1 MKRRM
6 KSMVG
11 LALAAVMVCSP
22 VFSVKA
28 DTEDEIEAAEQKADE
43 LESQKEAA
51 ESEKAELSERLDTII
66 AEMKDT
72 QEKLLAK
79 EEEVEQVENE
89 LIQARIDAEN
99 QYESMK
105 VRIKFMY
112 EGGNTQLIEML
123 FESESMGDFLNK
135 AEYISQISEY
145 DRNELIRYQ
154 DTVKREEE
162 KEARVQ
168 AEYDELSDLQEQ
180 LVNQQ
185 AEVEDLI
192 ESNAAQIADIQSQ
205 IDENQETLQELK
217 EKAAEAERIRK
228 EQLAAAQAQA
238 AQASGNSGGSS
249 GTQSSGGGGGSSVS
263 KPSSGNVVSGNGY
276 FTHPCPGYTYQSSYF
291 GEIRVFETGGHKGH
305 DYAAPTGTP
314 TYAAAAG
321 TVTIAGYSPSAGNWV
336 VINHGN
342 GLTTKYMHHSALC
355 VSAGQHVEKGQQ
367 IGYVGSTGQST
378 GPHLHFQVEE
388 YGVAVNPDKYL

>member
-1 MKRRM
+1 MKRRI
-6 KSMVG
+6 KSIIA
-11 LALAAVMVCSP
+11 LALASVLVCSP
-22 VFSVKA
+22 VFGVKA
-28 DTEDEIEAAEQKADE
+28 YTDDDIKAAEQKADE
-43 LESQKEAA
+43 LESQKKAA
-51 ESEKAELSERLDTII
+51 EAEKAELAERLESII
-66 AEMKDT
+66 AEMEDT
-72 QEKLLAK
+72 QEKLTAK

-105 VRIKFMY
+105 GRIKFMY
-112 EGGNTQLIEML
+112 EGGRTQFIEIL

-135 AEYISQISEY
+135 AEYISSISEY
-145 DRNELIRYQ
+145 DRKELVRYQ
-154 DTVKREEE
+154 DTVKRVEE
-162 KEARVQ
+162 KEAQVQ
-168 AEYDELSDLQEQ
+168 TEYDELSDLQEQ
-180 LVNQQ
+180 LVSKQT
-185 AEVEDLI
+185 EVEELI
-192 ESNAAQIADIQSQ
+192 ESNEAQIEDIQSQ
-205 IDENQETLQELK
+205 ISANEKTLQELK

-228 EQLAAAQAQA
+228 EQV
-238 AQASGNSGGSS
+238 NS
-249 GTQSSGGGGGSSVS
+249 GSSVS
-263 KPSSGNVVSGNGY
+263 KPSSGNVVSGSGY

-291 GEIRVFETGGHKGH
+291 GEIREFETGGHKGN

-342 GLTTKYMHHSALC
+342 GLTTKYMHHSSIC
-355 VSAGQHVEKGQQ
+355 VRPRQYVEKGQQ

-388 YGVAVNPDKYL
+388 NGVAVNPDKYL

>member
-1 MKRRM
+1 
-6 KSMVG
+6 MVG

-154 DTVKREEE
+154 DTVKRVEE

-238 AQASGNSGGSS
+238 AQASG
-249 GTQSSGGGGGSSVS
+249 GGGGSSVS

-305 DYAAPTGTP
+305 DYAAPAGTP

-321 TVTIAGYSPSAGNWV
+321 TVTIARYSPSAGNWV

>member
-1 MKRRM
+1 
-6 KSMVG
+6 MVG

-135 AEYISQISEY
+135 AEYISKISEY

-154 DTVKREEE
+154 DTVKRVEE

-168 AEYDELSDLQEQ
+168 AEYDELSNLQEQ
-180 LVNQQ
+180 LVSQQ
-185 AEVEDLI
+185 AEVESLI

-205 IDENQETLQELK
+205 INANEKTLEELK
-217 EKAAEAERIRK
+217 EKAAEAERIRQ
-228 EQLAAAQAQA
+228 EQLAAAQA
-238 AQASGNSGGSS
+238 S
-249 GTQSSGGGGGSSVS
+249 QSSGGGGGSSVS
-263 KPSSGNVVSGNGY
+263 RPSTGNVVSGNGY

-291 GEIRVFETGGHKGH
+291 GEIREFEVGGHKGN

-355 VSAGQHVEKGQQ
+355 VSSGQHVEKGQQ

>member
-1 MKRRM
+1 MKRQM

-22 VFSVKA
+22 VFSVNA
-28 DTEDEIEAAEQKADE
+28 DTEDDIEAAEQKADE

-51 ESEKAELSERLDTII
+51 ESEKAELAAQLDTII
-66 AEMKDT
+66 ADMEDT
-72 QEKLLAK
+72 QEKLVAK

-89 LIQARIDAEN
+89 LIQARIDAQD

-154 DTVKREEE
+154 DTVKRVEE

-168 AEYDELSDLQEQ
+168 AEYDELSNLQEQ
-180 LVNQQ
+180 LVSQQ
-185 AEVEDLI
+185 AEVESLI

-205 IDENQETLQELK
+205 INANEKTLEELK
-217 EKAAEAERIRK
+217 EKAAEAERIRQ
-228 EQLAAAQAQA
+228 EQLAAAQA
-238 AQASGNSGGSS
+238 S
-249 GTQSSGGGGGSSVS
+249 QSSGGGGGSSVS
-263 KPSSGNVVSGNGY
+263 RPSTGNVVSGNGY

-291 GEIRVFETGGHKGH
+291 GEIREFEVGGHKGN

-321 TVTIAGYSPSAGNWV
+321 TVMIAGYSPSAGNWV

-342 GLTTKYMHHSALC
+342 GRTVDRTSPAFP
-355 VSAGQHVEKGQQ
+355 GR
-367 IGYVGSTGQST
+367 
-378 GPHLHFQVEE
+378 
-388 YGVAVNPDKYL
+388 GVRRSGKSG

>member
-154 DTVKREEE
+154 DTVKRVEE

-192 ESNAAQIADIQSQ
+192 ESNAAQIEDIQSQ
-205 IDENQETLQELK
+205 IDENQETLQE
-217 EKAAEAERIRK
+217 
-228 EQLAAAQAQA
+228 
-238 AQASGNSGGSS
+238 
-249 GTQSSGGGGGSSVS
+249 
-263 KPSSGNVVSGNGY
+263 
-276 FTHPCPGYTYQSSYF
+276 
-291 GEIRVFETGGHKGH
+291 
-305 DYAAPTGTP
+305 
-314 TYAAAAG
+314 
-321 TVTIAGYSPSAGNWV
+321 
-336 VINHGN
+336 
-342 GLTTKYMHHSALC
+342 
-355 VSAGQHVEKGQQ
+355 
-367 IGYVGSTGQST
+367 
-378 GPHLHFQVEE
+378 
-388 YGVAVNPDKYL
+388 

>member
-6 KSMVG
+6 RSIAAI
-11 LALAAVMVCSP
+11 ALAAAMVCST
-22 VFSVKA
+22 VSGVKA
-28 DTEDEIEAAEQKADE
+28 DTDDEINAAEQKADE
-43 LESQKEAA
+43 LEDQKAAA
-51 ESEKAELSERLDTII
+51 ETEKAELAQRLETII
-66 AEMKDT
+66 AEMEDT
-72 QEKLLAK
+72 QEKLVEK
-79 EEEVEQVENE
+79 EAEVEQVENE
-89 LIQARIDAEN
+89 LIQARIDADE

-112 EGGNTQLIEML
+112 EGGNGQLVEML

-135 AEYISQISEY
+135 AEYISKISEY

-154 DTVKREEE
+154 DTVKRVEE
-162 KEARVQ
+162 KEAQVQ
-168 AEYDELSDLQEQ
+168 SEYEELSRLQEQ
-180 LVNQQ
+180 LVGQQ
-185 AEVEDLI
+185 AEVESLI

-205 IDENQETLQELK
+205 IDANSKTLEELK
-217 EKAAEAERIRK
+217 AKAAEAERIRQ
-228 EQLAAAQAQA
+228 EQLAAAQA
-238 AQASGNSGGSS
+238 AQSAGN
-249 GTQSSGGGGGSSVS
+249 GGGGSSVTQ
-263 KPSSGNVVSGNGY
+263 PSTGNVVSGNGY

-291 GEIRVFETGGHKGH
+291 GEIREFEVGGHKGH

-321 TVTIAGYSPSAGNWV
+321 TVITAGYSPSAGNWV

-342 GLTTKYMHHSALC
+342 GLTTKYMHHSSIC
-355 VSAGQHVEKGQQ
+355 VVTGQHVEKGQQ

>member
-6 KSMVG
+6 KSIVS
-11 LALAAVMVCSP
+11 LVLAAVLMFGP
-22 VFSVKA
+22 AFNVKA
-28 DTEDEIEAAEQKADE
+28 DTDDDIKAAEQKADE
-43 LESQKEAA
+43 LEGQKEAA
-51 ESEKAELSERLDTII
+51 ETEKAELAERLESII
-66 AEMKDT
+66 AEMEDT
-72 QEKLLAK
+72 QEKLAVK

-105 VRIKFMY
+105 SRIKFMY
-112 EGGNTQLIEML
+112 EGGNTRFIELL
-123 FESESMGDFLNK
+123 FESENMGDFLNK
-135 AEYISQISEY
+135 AEYILKISEY
-145 DRNELIRYQ
+145 DRDELIRYQ
-154 DTVKREEE
+154 DTVKSVEE
-162 KEARVQ
+162 KEAQVQ
-168 AEYDELSDLQEQ
+168 KEYDELSDLQEE
-180 LVNQQ
+180 LVEKQS
-185 AEVEDLI
+185 EVEDLI

-205 IDENQETLQELK
+205 ISANEKTLQELK
-217 EKAAEAERIRK
+217 EKAAEAERIRQ
-228 EQLAAAQAQA
+228 EQLAAQS
-238 AQASGNSGGSS
+238 SGNSGGSS
-249 GTQSSGGGGGSSVS
+249 VS
-263 KPSSGNVVSGNGY
+263 EPSSGNVVSGNGY

-291 GEIRVFETGGHKGH
+291 GEIREFEVGGHKGN

-342 GLTTKYMHHSALC
+342 GLTTKYMHHSSIC
-355 VSAGQHVEKGQQ
+355 VSTGQYVEKGQQ

-388 YGVAVNPDKYL
+388 YGVPVNPDKYL